1 MIPKPFMLTLGF
13 ILFLAV
19 FTGCQGSKEKTSA
32 EKATSIPSPESEKA
46 TVTGKVFSTT
56 LNQPYPKAPV
66 FLAEVYRNGED
77 GAYVLNTTFSPS
89 NFADEQGVFVIPNI
103 DPKEYVIVIGN
114 PEDKSEIIPDDSGR
128 ARVWKTE
135 PGKILDVGQL
145 NVSLSPSTP

>member
-19 FTGCQGSKEKTSA
+19 FTGCRGSKDKTSA

-56 LNQPYPKAPV
+56 LNQPYPKVPV

-77 GAYVLNTTFSPS
+77 GAYVLNITFSPS
-89 NFADEQGVFVIPNI
+89 IFADEQGVFVITNI
-103 DPKEYVIVIGN
+103 DPREYVIIIGN
-114 PEDKSEIIPDDSGR
+114 PEDRYEIVPDDSGR
-128 ARVWKTE
+128 VRVWKTE

-145 NVSLSPSTP
+145 NVSLSPPTP